1 MGIWVQREQMS
12 MKSLSLV
19 ILASMAMP
27 AFASG
32 PPKVS
37 MREAMEYE
45 NQIVAA
51 AASQPV
57 VLQAEM
63 LYTQPV
69 NQTEPCKLPTSQDQL
84 HRKNFRAYWDGVCKD
99 GFAFGLGRD
108 IAISDT
114 HHLEE
119 ITVHNHSS
127 PEIERPSVSYD
138 FVNNRSAYS
147 GVVDATKTSH
157 GSWQQI
163 VRNPDDSISVTT
175 NTGEASQAGQLA
187 MSSSP
192 FEPQKITSNARNGQ
206 PVYVFSDYSAAPTSS
221 DQPASALAV
230 FDPKSKQPVGYRIVG
245 YRNGVV
251 QHQGPAGL
259 VRLPQ
264 EYVDHLVEKI
274 VEVNTAVSKASA
286 ASARAQQMEREYLF
300 AACKSDYSIEGVPPK
315 DIPSTREICTWRE
328 QWKEPYAKAQASYEQ
343 KMADARQQVSA
354 REQQLDLQRTQQQLA
369 MQQQQAA
376 NAAAWAAMSQSWQH
390 TNNSIQQQ
398 TQQLMNFQ
406 APQVQPIGQPSN
418 QIVCKTF
425 GRITKCQ

>member
-1 MGIWVQREQMS
+1 
-12 MKSLSLV
+12 MKNLSLV

-37 MREAMEYE
+37 MREAMKYE
-45 NQIVAA
+45 IQIIAA

-57 VLQAEM
+57 APEAEM
-63 LYTQPV
+63 LYTQPA
-69 NQTEPCKLPTSQDQL
+69 NKTEPCKLPTTQNQL
-84 HRKNFRAYWDGVCKD
+84 DRKNFRAYWDGDCKD

-108 IAISDT
+108 IAISET
-114 HHLEE
+114 HRVDE

-127 PEIERPSVSYD
+127 PEIERPAVIYD
-138 FVNNRSAYS
+138 FVNNRSAYF
-147 GVVDATKTSH
+147 GFVDATKTSH
-157 GSWQQI
+157 GSFQQI
-163 VRNPDDSISVTT
+163 VRNPDGSINVTT
-175 NTGEASQAGQLA
+175 NTGEASQAGQLV
-187 MSSSP
+187 MRSSP
-192 FEPQKITSNARNGQ
+192 FEPQKITLNARNGQ
-206 PVYVFSDYSAAPTSS
+206 PAYVFSDYSAVPTSS
-221 DQPASALAV
+221 DQAV
-230 FDPKSKQPVGYRIVG
+230 TAVSLGDPKSNQAVGYRIVG
-245 YRNGVV
+245 YRNGIV

-264 EYVDHLVEKI
+264 EYVDHLAGKI
-274 VEVNTAVSKASA
+274 AEANTAISKASA
-286 ASARAQQMEREYLF
+286 ASARAQQVEREYLF
-300 AACKSDYSIEGVPPK
+300 AACKSEYSIQGVPLK
-315 DIPSTREICTWRE
+315 DVPATREICTWRE

-354 REQQLDLQRTQQQLA
+354 REQQLALQRTQQQLA

-425 GRITKCQ
+425 GTITKCQ

>member
-1 MGIWVQREQMS
+1 MS

-37 MREAMEYE
+37 MREAMKYE

-51 AASQPV
+51 VASQPA
-57 VLQAEM
+57 VLQAER

-84 HRKNFRAYWDGVCKD
+84 DRKNFRAYWDGVCKD

-114 HHLEE
+114 HHQEE
-119 ITVHNHSS
+119 ITVYNHSL
-127 PEIERPSVSYD
+127 PEIERPSVGYD
-138 FVNNRSAYS
+138 FVNNTSAYS
-147 GVVDATKTSH
+147 GVVDATRTSH
-157 GSWQQI
+157 GSWQTI
-163 VRNPDDSISVTT
+163 VRNPDGSISVRTS
-175 NTGEASQAGQLA
+175 TGEASQAGNLA
-187 MSSSP
+187 MISSP
-192 FEPQKITSNARNGQ
+192 LEPQKITLNARNGQ

-221 DQPASALAV
+221 DQPVSVVSLG
-230 FDPKSKQPVGYRIVG
+230 DPTSNQSVGYRIVG
-245 YRNGVV
+245 YRNGIV

-264 EYVDHLVEKI
+264 EYVDHLVGKFAEA
-274 VEVNTAVSKASA
+274 NTAISKASA
-286 ASARAQQMEREYLF
+286 ASARAQQLEREYLF
-300 AACKSDYSIEGVPPK
+300 AACKSEYSIQDVPIK
-315 DIPSTREICTWRE
+315 DVPATREICTWRE

-343 KMADARQQVSA
+343 KMAAARQQA
-354 REQQLDLQRTQQQLA
+354 FTRDQQLAAQRTQQQLA

-406 APQVQPIGQPSN
+406 APQVQPIGQQSN
-418 QIVCKTF
+418 QIVCTNF